1 MKVVNLEHAVLDSC
15 VEDAQSE
22 RVVLTRDG
30 KPVAIIL
37 GLEGLDEDQLQRS
50 SSDKF
55 WKLIEERR
63 AQKTLSRAELEQQF
77 NNSK

>member
-22 RVVLTRDG
+22 RVMITRDG

-37 GLEGLDEDQLQRS
+37 GIEGLDEDQLQLAG
-50 SSDKF
+50 SDKF
-55 WKLIEERR
+55 WKFIEERR
-63 AQKTLSRAELEQQF
+63 KQKTFSRAELEQHI
-77 NNSK
+77 NNSR

>member
-22 RVVLTRDG
+22 RVIITRDG

-37 GLEGLDEDQLQRS
+37 GIEGLDEDQLKLVG
-50 SSDKF
+50 SDKF
-55 WKLIEERR
+55 WKFIEERR
-63 AQKTLSRAELEQQF
+63 KQKTFSRAELEERI
-77 NNSK
+77 NNSS

>member
-50 SSDKF
+50 SSGKF